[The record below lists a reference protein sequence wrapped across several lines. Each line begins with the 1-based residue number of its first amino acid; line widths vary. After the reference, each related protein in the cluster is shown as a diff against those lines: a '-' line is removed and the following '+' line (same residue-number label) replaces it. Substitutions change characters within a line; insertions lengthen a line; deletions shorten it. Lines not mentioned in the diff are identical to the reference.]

1 MERFVW
7 SVGEDVYDVTS
18 EYFLSF
24 LVLWFGADMGG

>member
-1 MERFVW
+1 MERFVC
-7 SVGEDVYDVTS
+7 GEDVYDVTS